1 MAYYRSVGDVPRT
14 RHTAFRDDGGR
25 LRYEE
30 LMGEEGFSSDSS
42 LLYHSG
48 VPSAIVDSQVWELP
62 DLSTTPNHPL
72 KPRHL
77 KLHDLTPLVEP
88 VESSDEVSTGSTTG
102 GAANA
107 VEHRRLVLGNPDVRI
122 SYVVATARSP
132 LYRNATGDECVYV
145 EAGSGTVETV
155 FGVLSFRQGD
165 YVVIPRATTHRWV
178 PAEESRLYAVEASSH
193 ITPPK
198 RYLSRFG
205 QFLEHAP
212 YCERDLHGP
221 DEPLV
226 STSSTTGEEDVEVL
240 VKHRGN
246 GPSGLV
252 GTRLTYATHPFDVVG
267 WDGCLYPYTFNVEDF
282 MPITGKVHQPPPVH
296 QVFEGHNFVIC
307 NFLPRKVD
315 YHPQSIPVPYYHSN
329 VDSDEVMF
337 YVGGDYEARKGSG
350 IDVGSISLHP
360 GGYAHGPQPS
370 AVEASIGVEF
380 FDESAVM
387 VDTFRPLELG
397 EGGLA
402 VEDPAYAW
410 TWAGRGPE
418 GDGPAVFSNS

>member
-1 MAYYRSVGDVPRT
+1 VAYYRSVGDLPRT
-14 RHTAFRDDGGR
+14 RHTALRDADGR
-25 LRYEE
+25 IRYEE

-42 LLYHSG
+42 LLYHAG
-48 VPSAIVDSQVWELP
+48 VPSAIVDSQAWELP
-62 DLSTTPNHPL
+62 DLCTKPNHPL

-77 KLHDLTPLVEP
+77 KLHDVEAGGDP
-88 VESSDEVSTGSTTG
+88 VTG
-102 GAANA
+102 
-107 VEHRRLVLGNPDVRI
+107 RRLVLGNGDVRI
-122 SYVVATARSP
+122 GYVVTDATSP
-132 LYRNATGDECVYV
+132 YYRNAIGDECVYV

-155 FGVLSFRQGD
+155 FGVLPYRAGD

-178 PAEESRLYAVEASSH
+178 PSDVDGEVSRLYAIEANSH
-193 ITPPK
+193 IAPPK

-221 DEPLV
+221 GEPFTV
-226 STSSTTGEEDVEVL
+226 EGDDVEVL

-246 GPSGLV
+246 NPSGIV

-267 WDGCLYPYTFNVEDF
+267 WDGCLYPYTFNTCDF

-296 QVFEGHNFVIC
+296 QVFEGFNFVVC

-350 IDVGSISLHP
+350 INIGSISLHP
-360 GGYAHGPQPS
+360 GGYAHGPQPL
-370 AVEASIGVEF
+370 AYERSIGVHE
-380 FDESAVM
+380 FDETAVM

-397 EGGLA
+397 EAALA
-402 VEDPAYAW
+402 TEDPAYAW

-418 GDGPAVFSNS
+418 AGGDAVFSNS

>member
-1 MAYYRSVGDVPRT
+1 VPRT
-14 RHTAFRDDGGR
+14 RHTAFRDDDGR

-30 LMGEEGFSSDSS
+30 LMGEEGFSSDAT
-42 LLYHSG
+42 LLYHRG

-77 KLHDLTPLVEP
+77 KLHDL
-88 VESSDEVSTGSTTG
+88 VSGD
-102 GAANA
+102 AANP
-107 VEHRRLVLGNPDVRI
+107 VGGVDPVQGRRLVLGNGDVRI
-122 SYVVATARSP
+122 SYVVATETSP
-132 LYRNATGDECVYV
+132 LYRNGIGDECVYV
-145 EAGSGTVETV
+145 ESGSGSVETV
-155 FGVLSFRQGD
+155 FGVLTYRQGD
-165 YVVIPRATTHRWV
+165 YVVIPRATTHRWL
-178 PAEESRLYAVEASSH
+178 PAEESRLYAIEASSH
-193 ITPPK
+193 IAPPK

-221 DEPLV
+221 GEPHLV
-226 STSSTTGEEDVEVL
+226 DAPPDGQSDVEVL

-246 GPSGLV
+246 GPSGIV

-296 QVFEGHNFVIC
+296 QVFEGYNFVVC
-307 NFLPRKVD
+307 NFCPRKVD

-350 IDVGSISLHP
+350 INVGSISLHP

-370 AVEASIGVEF
+370 AVEASIGAEF
-380 FDESAVM
+380 FDELAVM

-397 EGGLA
+397 EAGLA

-418 GDGPAVFSNS
+418 SGDGGPAVFSNS

>member
-1 MAYYRSVGDVPRT
+1 MPKT
-14 RHTAFRDDGGR
+14 RHTAFRDDDGR

-77 KLHDLTPLVEP
+77 KLHDVA
-88 VESSDEVSTGSTTG
+88 SGGS
-102 GAANA
+102 ADA
-107 VEHRRLVLGNPDVRI
+107 VQHRRLVLGNGDVRI
-122 SYVVATARSP
+122 SYVVASEPSP
-132 LYRNATGDECVYV
+132 LYRNAIGDECVYV
-145 EAGSGTVETV
+145 ESGSGAVETV
-155 FGVLSFRQGD
+155 FGVLSYRQGD
-165 YVVIPRATTHRWV
+165 YVVIPRATTHRWL
-178 PAEESRLYAVEASSH
+178 PAEESRLYAIEANSH
-193 ITPPK
+193 IAPPK

-212 YCERDLHGP
+212 YCERDLYGP
-221 DEPLV
+221 GAPHLV
-226 STSSTTGEEDVEVL
+226 EGTDVDVL

-246 GPSGLV
+246 GPGGIV

-296 QVFEGHNFVIC
+296 QVFEGYNFVVC
-307 NFLPRKVD
+307 NFCPRKVD

-350 IDVGSISLHP
+350 INVGSISLHP

-370 AVEASIGVEF
+370 AVEASIGAEF
-380 FDESAVM
+380 FDELAVM

-397 EGGLA
+397 EAGLA

-418 GDGPAVFSNS
+418 SGDEGPALFSNS